1 MSIAT
6 AAALTHHFA
15 AFDLET
21 TAKSPQQAR
30 IVEWAVVVFNGDD
43 ITSHS
48 NRVDP
53 GVHIPAEAS
62 RIHGIT
68 DNDLLTAPTT
78 AQSLP
83 LLLNLLIAQPLVVTY
98 NGDEYDLEVL
108 AAECRRCGLAMP
120 VLNHLDIYSIAAATS
135 RLPPYRSGA
144 RSLSTMAAQHGIETE
159 RSHSAVADATT
170 TGRLFRRLCG

>member
-1 MSIAT
+1 MSIT
-6 AAALTHHFA
+6 AALTYHFA

-30 IVEWAVVVFNGDD
+30 IVEWAVVVFDGDT
-43 ITSHS
+43 ITPHS
-48 NRVDP
+48 SRVDP

-62 RIHGIT
+62 RIHGIR
-68 DNDLLTAPTT
+68 DCDLLTAPTT

-83 LLLNLLIAQPLVVTY
+83 LLLNLLTAQPLIVTY
-98 NGDEYDLEVL
+98 NGDEYDLKVL
-108 AAECRRCGLAMP
+108 AAECRRCGLTMP
-120 VLNHLDIYSIAAATS
+120 PLNHLDIYSIAASTS
-135 RLPPYRSGA
+135 RLPLYRSGA
-144 RSLSTMAAQHGIETE
+144 RSLSTIAAQHGIETG

>member
-1 MSIAT
+1 MPHSYT
-6 AAALTHHFA
+6 NLTHHFA

-30 IVEWAVVVFNGDD
+30 IVEWAVAVFNGDD
-43 ITSHS
+43 ITQHS
-48 NRVDP
+48 SRVDP

-62 RIHGIT
+62 SIHGIT
-68 DNDLLTAPTT
+68 NNDLLTAPTT

-83 LLLNLLIAQPLVVTY
+83 LLLNLLSAQPLIVTY

-120 VLNHLDIYSIAAATS
+120 QLNHIDVYSIAASTS
-135 RLPPYRSGA
+135 RLPLYRSGA
-144 RSLSTMAAQHGIETE
+144 RSLSTMAQQHGIEPE
-159 RSHSAVADATT
+159 RAHSAVADATT
-170 TGRLFRRLCG
+170 TGRLFRWLIGS

>member
-1 MSIAT
+1 MSIT
-6 AAALTHHFA
+6 AALTHHFA

-43 ITSHS
+43 ITTHS
-48 NRVDP
+48 SRVDP

-62 RIHGIT
+62 RIHGIVDT
-68 DNDLLTAPTT
+68 DLLIAPTT

-83 LLLNLLIAQPLVVTY
+83 LLLDLLSAQPLIVTY

-108 AAECRRCGLAMP
+108 AAECRRCGLTMP
-120 VLNHLDIYSIAAATS
+120 QLNLIDVYSLAASTS
-135 RLPPYRSGA
+135 RLPLYRSGA
-144 RSLSTMAAQHGIETE
+144 RSLSTMARQHSIEPG